1 MARRLSLLA
10 FLVIL
15 SMTAWISM
23 TYAYGET
30 PCEAACEAEHEQCVN
45 VCAEHSNPAECDS
58 QCREQLEKCT
68 RACH

>member
-1 MARRLSLLA
+1 MARRLSFLA

-23 TYAYGET
+23 THAYGET
-30 PCEAACEAEHEQCVN
+30 PCEAACEAVHEQCVD
-45 VCAEHSNPAECDS
+45 VCSEHSNPAECDS
-58 QCREQLEKCT
+58 QCREQLEDCT